1 MDQIICLLPGQ
12 LATMTASR
20 ETRGKAR
27 MDDHLIQK
35 EEEQHDNKK
44 QKVDRKPKAT
54 KASGKAEV
62 AEKQEVEDEGDQ
74 EMADGAVNDEESAS
88 EEFEQFVE
96 QLKEECSSEDIKLIC
111 EENGLNCEL
120 PNTNMLFD
128 V

>member
-35 EEEQHDNKK
+35 EEEQHEYKK

-54 KASGKAEV
+54 KGSGKTEL

-74 EMADGAVNDEESAS
+74 QMADGAVNDESAS

>member
-1 MDQIICLLPGQ
+1 MDHIICLLSGQ
-12 LATMTASR
+12 LATMTVSR

-35 EEEQHDNKK
+35 EEEQHETKK

-54 KASGKAEV
+54 KGSGKAQL
-62 AEKQEVEDEGDQ
+62 AEKQEVEEDEGDQ
-74 EMADGAVNDEESAS
+74 QMADGAVNDESAS

-111 EENGLNCEL
+111 EENGLNCDL
-120 PNTNMLFD
+120 PDTNMLFD

>member
-12 LATMTASR
+12 VATMTASR

-27 MDDHLIQK
+27 MDDHLVQK
-35 EEEQHDNKK
+35 EEEQHENKK

-54 KASGKAEV
+54 KGKAEPT
-62 AEKQEVEDEGDQ
+62 EKQEVEDEGDQ
-74 EMADGAVNDEESAS
+74 EMADGAVNDDSAS
-88 EEFEQFVE
+88 EEFEEFVE

-111 EENGLNCEL
+111 EENGLNCDL
-120 PNTNMLFD
+120 PETNMLLD

>member
-35 EEEQHDNKK
+35 EEEQQENKK

-54 KASGKAEV
+54 KGSGKAEL
-62 AEKQEVEDEGDQ
+62 AEKQEVENEGDQ
-74 EMADGAVNDEESAS
+74 NMADGAVNDESAS

-120 PNTNMLFD
+120 PDTNMLFD